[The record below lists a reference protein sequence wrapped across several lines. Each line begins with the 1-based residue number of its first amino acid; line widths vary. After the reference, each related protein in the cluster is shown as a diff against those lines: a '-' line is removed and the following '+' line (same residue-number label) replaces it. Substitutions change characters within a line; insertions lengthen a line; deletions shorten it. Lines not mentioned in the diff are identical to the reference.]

1 MHARRRN
8 ARFWNGK
15 TNDMRDSK
23 TTTLGILTILSAVIN
38 AGVQFLKTGTIGDAA
53 SIFTQ
58 ISAGVGLI
66 VAADSKK

>member
-1 MHARRRN
+1 
-8 ARFWNGK
+8 
-15 TNDMRDSK
+15 MRDLK

-38 AGVQFLKTGTIGDAA
+38 AGLQFLKTGTIGDAA
-53 SIFTQ
+53 SVFTQ